1 MSNIETIIA
10 EQVLG
15 EVTSKRGMMWEK
27 IAEFQSQLEEIEGVF
42 THKSGEEQSE
52 GLQTYF
58 PLEHTFEGG
67 LYTRQIFMPKG
78 AVVVSMIHKKQHPS
92 FLLKGELSYLT
103 DEGKIVRIKAPYT
116 VFTQA
121 GAQRVFYIHEDVVW
135 TCVHKT
141 NKTNVREAE
150 LELFSNDFKDLP
162 KSIIDKRKKI
172 CQQQQ
177 PQLLQQ

>member
-15 EVTSKRGMMWEK
+15 EVTSKRGVMWEK
-27 IAEFQSQLEEIEGVF
+27 IAEFQSQLETIESTL
-42 THKSGEEQSE
+42 THKSGEEQSN
-52 GLQTYF
+52 GLQTHF

-103 DEGKIVRIKAPYT
+103 DEGKIVMLKAPYT

-121 GAQRVFYIHEDVVW
+121 GTQRVFYIHEDVIW

-141 NKTNVREAE
+141 NAKTVKDAE
-150 LELFSNDFKDLP
+150 LELFVNDFKDLP
-162 KSIIDKRKKI
+162 KSVIEKNKKI
-172 CQQQQ
+172 CQQ
-177 PQLLQQ
+177 

>member
-1 MSNIETIIA
+1 MSNKETLIA
-10 EQVLG
+10 AQVLG

-27 IAEFQSQLEEIEGVF
+27 IAEFQTQLKKIEEVL
-42 THKSGEEQSE
+42 THKSGEEQSK
-52 GLQTYF
+52 GLQKHF

-78 AVVVSMIHKKQHPS
+78 SVVVSMIHKKNHPS

-103 DEGKIVRIKAPYT
+103 DEGKICRIKAPYT
-116 VFTQA
+116 VFTKA

-141 NKTNVREAE
+141 NKTNVKEAE
-150 LELFSNDFKDLP
+150 LELFVNNFKDLP
-162 KSIIDKRKKI
+162 KSIINKRNKI
-172 CQQQQ
+172 WQQSQ
-177 PQLLQQ
+177 PPLLQE